1 MLEVRNL
8 TVRHGYLQA
17 LTEVSLSV
25 APGETLAIIGAN
37 GAGKSTLL
45 RSIIG
50 LHRPTA
56 GAISLDG
63 RAITALPPHAR
74 VRAGIA
80 LVPEGRRLFP
90 SLSVEEN
97 LLVGRSPG
105 RSGAWSVRA
114 VYELFDWMGDR
125 RQEPTVH
132 LSGGEQQAV
141 AIGRALMANPQVLL
155 LDELSLGLAP
165 TMVRRI
171 YGVVPG
177 ILLGGLYALFACGL
191 SLLFGVVRVVNLAHG
206 DFAVLAAYLALVV
219 ITTTHV
225 PALLTFVIVAPL
237 FALFGYGVQR
247 LIIQKSLEVS
257 PLTTLLVTFG
267 LSVVIQNALLVIAFA
282 DSHSFDLGS
291 LISASLR
298 VSPELSIGYVPL
310 MIFVTAV
317 VVLAGLQLFLSRT
330 AMGRAIRASADDQEA
345 SSIAGVNTR
354 HVFGIAAAIAFATV
368 ALAGLALGSSSS
380 FDPSAG
386 PSRLIFAFEA
396 VIIGGVGSLW
406 GTLVGGIILGVAQ
419 AVGARVDPSGGVLAG
434 HLVFLAVLALR
445 PQGLI
450 RARLAV

>member
-17 LTEVSLSV
+17 LTEVSLTV
-25 APGETLAIIGAN
+25 APSETLAIIGAN

-45 RSIIG
+45 RSFIG
-50 LHRPTA
+50 LHQPAA
-56 GAISLDG
+56 GAILLDG
-63 RAITALPPHAR
+63 RDITALPPHAR

-97 LLVGRSPG
+97 LLVGRSSG

-125 RQEPTVH
+125 RHEPTVH

-155 LDELSLGLAP
+155 LDELS
-165 TMVRRI
+165 
-171 YGVVPG
+171 
-177 ILLGGLYALFACGL
+177 ACGL

-267 LSVVIQNALLVIAFA
+267 LSVVIQNLLLVTASA

-310 MIFVTAV
+310 MILVTAV
-317 VVLAGLQLFLSRT
+317 AVLVGLQLFLSRT

-396 VIIGGVGSLW
+396 VILGRVRSL
-406 GTLVGGIILGVAQ
+406 L
-419 AVGARVDPSGGVLAG
+419 
-434 HLVFLAVLALR
+434 
-445 PQGLI
+445 
-450 RARLAV
+450 

>member
-1 MLEVRNL
+1 MNWVN
-8 TVRHGYLQA
+8 
-17 LTEVSLSV
+17 
-25 APGETLAIIGAN
+25 
-37 GAGKSTLL
+37 
-45 RSIIG
+45 
-50 LHRPTA
+50 
-56 GAISLDG
+56 
-63 RAITALPPHAR
+63 AIT
-74 VRAGIA
+74 
-80 LVPEGRRLFP
+80 
-90 SLSVEEN
+90 
-97 LLVGRSPG
+97 
-105 RSGAWSVRA
+105 
-114 VYELFDWMGDR
+114 
-125 RQEPTVH
+125 Q
-132 LSGGEQQAV
+132 
-141 AIGRALMANPQVLL
+141 
-155 LDELSLGLAP
+155 
-165 TMVRRI
+165 
-171 YGVVPG
+171 G

-225 PALLTFVIVAPL
+225 PALLTFIIVAPL

-247 LIIQKSLEVS
+247 LIIQRSLEVS

-267 LSVVIQNALLVIAFA
+267 LSVVIQNVLLVMASA

-310 MIFVTAV
+310 LIFVTAI
-317 VVLAGLQLFLSRT
+317 VVLVGLQLFLSRT

-345 SSIAGVNTR
+345 STIAGVNTR

-386 PSRLIFAFEA
+386 PARLIFAFEA

-419 AVGARVDPSGGVLAG
+419 AVGAQIDPSGGVLAG
-434 HLVFLAVLALR
+434 HLVFLVVLALR

>member
-1 MLEVRNL
+1 MNWVN
-8 TVRHGYLQA
+8 
-17 LTEVSLSV
+17 
-25 APGETLAIIGAN
+25 AI
-37 GAGKSTLL
+37 
-45 RSIIG
+45 
-50 LHRPTA
+50 
-56 GAISLDG
+56 
-63 RAITALPPHAR
+63 
-74 VRAGIA
+74 V
-80 LVPEGRRLFP
+80 
-90 SLSVEEN
+90 
-97 LLVGRSPG
+97 
-105 RSGAWSVRA
+105 
-114 VYELFDWMGDR
+114 
-125 RQEPTVH
+125 Q
-132 LSGGEQQAV
+132 
-141 AIGRALMANPQVLL
+141 
-155 LDELSLGLAP
+155 
-165 TMVRRI
+165 
-171 YGVVPG
+171 G

-267 LSVVIQNALLVIAFA
+267 LSVVIQNALLVAASA

-310 MIFVTAV
+310 LIFVTAV
-317 VVLAGLQLFLSRT
+317 VVLIGLQLFLSRT
-330 AMGRAIRASADDQEA
+330 AMGRSIRASADDQEA
-345 SSIAGVNTR
+345 SAIAGVNTR

-368 ALAGLALGSSSS
+368 ALAG
-380 FDPSAG
+380 
-386 PSRLIFAFEA
+386 
-396 VIIGGVGSLW
+396 
-406 GTLVGGIILGVAQ
+406 
-419 AVGARVDPSGGVLAG
+419 